1 MSLSNINHSCSEI
14 INNLE
19 LLDPCITKDLRI
31 LIHVVVSK
39 LFSLF
44 FQVYSF
50 FILVTL
56 RTKNPIFYSILGLV
70 YVSLLRRTQ
79 LVNSHTWLVTVS
91 TCVIC
96 T

>member
-19 LLDPCITKDLRI
+19 FLDPCITKDLRI
-31 LIHVVVSK
+31 LIHVVSK
-39 LFSLF
+39 LFNLF

-56 RTKNPIFYSILGLV
+56 RTKTPFFLQFWV
-70 YVSLLRRTQ
+70 
-79 LVNSHTWLVTVS
+79 
-91 TCVIC
+91 
-96 T
+96 

>member
-19 LLDPCITKDLRI
+19 FLDPCITKDLRI
-31 LIHVVVSK
+31 LIHVVSK

-50 FILVTL
+50 
-56 RTKNPIFYSILGLV
+56 S
-70 YVSLLRRTQ
+70 S
-79 LVNSHTWLVTVS
+79 WLPSGRKTPFFLQFWV
-91 TCVIC
+91 
-96 T
+96 